1 VILVLLSAPP
11 QVADALC
18 RHVRRVECSPGVER
32 IVMYAPGGACVI
44 RCGEGGAEFLF
55 TAPRPGPGGRIVEE
69 VVQFFRGV
77 RTPASLREFC
87 YSLPDGWNVVSDSGV
102 DWLAVTAGE
111 LTYIIHANLDA
122 EIDLE
127 RETIKRLRVRGVELV
142 EVLEGD
148 EASGYFEDASIC
160 TPYAEWGL

>member
-1 VILVLLSAPP
+1 MILVLLSAPP
-11 QVADALC
+11 ELCECLSAIRCPDVERVVVYSGRYACAAD
-18 RHVRRVECSPGVER
+18 RSGVE
-32 IVMYAPGGACVI
+32 
-44 RCGEGGAEFLF
+44 FLL

-87 YSLPDGWNVVSDSGV
+87 RALPNGWHVVSDSGV